1 MRISRV
7 LIVLMTII
15 AWGGFMGYVTDQ
27 EKLQQQIGEQRAKE
41 AERQKH
47 KFIGLTAPRYD

>member
-1 MRISRV
+1 MRMSRV